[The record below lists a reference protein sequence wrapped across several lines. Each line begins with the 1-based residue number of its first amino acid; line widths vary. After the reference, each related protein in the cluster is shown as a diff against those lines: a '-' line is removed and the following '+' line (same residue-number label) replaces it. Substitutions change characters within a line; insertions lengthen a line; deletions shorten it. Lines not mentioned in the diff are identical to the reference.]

1 MKLVFVEFTWQV
13 KEIINSKNIYKKDI
27 VVSLDPESSYNLK
40 VNKVNYLESYQICKH
55 KELWSKYAE
64 LTNRTIR
71 ITKILGEVLWKV
83 DERYKNLDWNLF
95 DDYHYQLKISFD
107 QLFYYSE
114 LIANLIEKFNPSE
127 IIVADTKQIMIDN
140 NFKINSKT
148 SVIKYLLEKFKN
160 NLQDIKVSF
169 VSPTEN
175 QGFLFLSGNNF
186 KKFTFFLKKK
196 IVNFY
201 NKLNFLFNFYT
212 SKPKYLS
219 IACGEVLKY
228 KKLYPKESNLFLSYH
243 HENFNKKKFAKD
255 TAFVNKFIN
264 CLKNETDFYS
274 LIRHKNISFELIF
287 HQILLKLVN
296 QLDFAFDEYKNAKKI
311 VKKIKPE
318 CVIFQSMAPFYT
330 SMIPFR
336 KSCFDFNIPFVTWS
350 HGGYGLTYSIS
361 GYDVTDFRFCK
372 NHIVYGNHVKDLVQ
386 EENCVLKKLNFD
398 KDHKFF
404 PVGSPKMDYENKRK
418 KIKKIIN
425 TNHKRTVL
433 FLMVNVIIRNR
444 FYFGR
449 NREKFETANWEFHYD
464 IVSLLKKYQN
474 KYNIIFKDYPNGYK
488 NLWKKVLVDINANKI
503 LYISNEHKVNDLLRI
518 SDLNIIPWISTT
530 FFEALYFDADIFV
543 CEEDLFEKTLKNGL
557 KDEIFYF
564 KNERNFLLSV
574 EKYLETGNFYTRTKK
589 NSKNYFMNLDGLNKR
604 DNLLNNS
611 LSKLALPSF

>member
-1 MKLVFVEFTWQV
+1 MRIILVEFLWQV

-40 VNKVNYLESYQICKH
+40 VNKVDYLESYQICKH

-71 ITKILGEVLWKV
+71 ITKILGEALWKV

-127 IIVADTKQIMIDN
+127 IIVADTKQILIDN
-140 NFKINSKT
+140 NFLINSKT

-160 NLQDIKVSF
+160 NLQDTKVSF

-186 KKFTFFLKKK
+186 KKFTFSLKKK

-219 IACGEVLKY
+219 IACEEVLKY

-264 CLKNETDFYS
+264 YLKNETDFYS

-318 CVIFQSMAPFYT
+318 CVIFQSMASFYP

-350 HGGYGLTYSIS
+350 HGGYGLTYSIV

-372 NHIVYGNHVKDLVQ
+372 NHIVYGNHVKDLVRD
-386 EENCVLKKLNFD
+386 ENCVLKKLNFD
-398 KDHKFF
+398 EDHKFF
-404 PVGSPKMDYENKRK
+404 SVGSPKMDYENKRK
-418 KIKKIIN
+418 KITN
-425 TNHKRTVL
+425 ANHKRTVL
-433 FLMVNVIIRNR
+433 FLMGNVINRNS

-464 IVSLLKKYQN
+464 ILSLLKKYQN
-474 KYNIIFKDYPNGYK
+474 KYNIIFKDYPYGYK

-589 NSKNYFMNLDGLNKR
+589 NSRNYFMNLDGLNKR
-604 DNLLNNS
+604 DNLLNDS
-611 LSKLALPSF
+611 LSKLALSSF

>member
-1 MKLVFVEFTWQV
+1 
-13 KEIINSKNIYKKDI
+13 
-27 VVSLDPESSYNLK
+27 
-40 VNKVNYLESYQICKH
+40 
-55 KELWSKYAE
+55 
-64 LTNRTIR
+64 
-71 ITKILGEVLWKV
+71 
-83 DERYKNLDWNLF
+83 
-95 DDYHYQLKISFD
+95 
-107 QLFYYSE
+107 
-114 LIANLIEKFNPSE
+114 
-127 IIVADTKQIMIDN
+127 
-140 NFKINSKT
+140 
-148 SVIKYLLEKFKN
+148 
-160 NLQDIKVSF
+160 
-169 VSPTEN
+169 
-175 QGFLFLSGNNF
+175 
-186 KKFTFFLKKK
+186 
-196 IVNFY
+196 
-201 NKLNFLFNFYT
+201 
-212 SKPKYLS
+212 
-219 IACGEVLKY
+219 
-228 KKLYPKESNLFLSYH
+228 
-243 HENFNKKKFAKD
+243 
-255 TAFVNKFIN
+255 
-264 CLKNETDFYS
+264 
-274 LIRHKNISFELIF
+274 
-287 HQILLKLVN
+287 
-296 QLDFAFDEYKNAKKI
+296 
-311 VKKIKPE
+311 
-318 CVIFQSMAPFYT
+318 MAPFYP
-330 SMIPFR
+330 SMISFR

-398 KDHKFF
+398 EDHKFF
-404 PVGSPKMDYENKRK
+404 SVGSPKMDYENKRK

-433 FLMVNVIIRNR
+433 FLMGNVIIRNG
-444 FYFGR
+444 FYFGH

-474 KYNIIFKDYPNGYK
+474 KYNIIFKDYPHGYK

-604 DNLLNNS
+604 DNLLNDS